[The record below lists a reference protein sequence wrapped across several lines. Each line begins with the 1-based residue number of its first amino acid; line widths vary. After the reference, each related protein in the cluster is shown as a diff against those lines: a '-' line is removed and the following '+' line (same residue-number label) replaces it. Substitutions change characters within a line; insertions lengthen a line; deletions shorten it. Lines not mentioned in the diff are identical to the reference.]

1 MIPLVIGAALA
12 VAALGYVLYPIV
24 FGGRPKG
31 SAATEGGGVDATIV
45 DPTIDEEIE
54 AAVRAYRSGRGE
66 EKHDRCAA
74 CGTPVVARDARYC
87 STCGNRL
94 A

>member
-1 MIPLVIGAALA
+1 MIPLIIGAALA
-12 VAALGYVLYPIV
+12 VAALGYVLYPIF

-31 SAATEGGGVDATIV
+31 PVATAVADDATVVDA
-45 DPTIDEEIE
+45 TIDEEIE
-54 AAVRAYRSGRGE
+54 AAVRAYRSGEGE
-66 EKHDRCAA
+66 QKNDRCAA

>member
-12 VAALGYVLYPIV
+12 VVALGYVLYPIF
-24 FGGRPKG
+24 FGGRPEG
-31 SAATEGGGVDATIV
+31 PAATGVVDDATIV
-45 DPTIDEEIE
+45 DATVDEEIE
-54 AAVRAYRSGRGE
+54 AAVRAYRSGE
-66 EKHDRCAA
+66 QKNDRCAA

>member
-12 VAALGYVLYPIV
+12 VAALGYVLYPIF
-24 FGGRPKG
+24 FGGRPKEP
-31 SAATEGGGVDATIV
+31 AATAIVDAPIV
-45 DPTIDEEIE
+45 DATIDEEIE
-54 AAVRAYRSGRGE
+54 AAVRAYRSGE
-66 EKHDRCAA
+66 QKKDRCAE

>member
-12 VAALGYVLYPIV
+12 VAALGYVLYPIF

-31 SAATEGGGVDATIV
+31 PAATGVAADATIV
-45 DPTIDEEIE
+45 DATIDEEIE
-54 AAVRAYRSGRGE
+54 AAVRAYRSGE
-66 EKHDRCAA
+66 QKNDRCAG